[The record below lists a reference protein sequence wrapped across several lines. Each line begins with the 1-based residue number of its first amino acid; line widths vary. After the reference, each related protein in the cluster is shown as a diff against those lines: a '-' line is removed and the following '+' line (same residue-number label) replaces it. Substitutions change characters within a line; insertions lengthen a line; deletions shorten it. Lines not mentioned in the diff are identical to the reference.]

1 MVVFLQV
8 NPNLKNNKCRK
19 MQARLDNKMVKVSNE
34 KYIEHPKFCLLSK
47 FNVLKKHLTLMLQ
60 HHVILSCFFLFP
72 GSVC

>member
-34 KYIEHPKFCLLSK
+34 KYIAIQNFVYCQ
-47 FNVLKKHLTLMLQ
+47 NLT
-60 HHVILSCFFLFP
+60 C
-72 GSVC
+72 